1 MSVFAHKRV
10 ISFQGLAKSGLEFV
24 KTIRTRPLL
33 FLHNTDQ
40 PLMLTEYKQQL
51 IYLVVFI
58 VFYVYSAIVSLCCT
72 VIYFPYTQRG
82 LLSHSAVYHIQ

>member
-1 MSVFAHKRV
+1 
-10 ISFQGLAKSGLEFV
+10 
-24 KTIRTRPLL
+24 
-33 FLHNTDQ
+33 
-40 PLMLTEYKQQL
+40 MLTEYKQQL